1 MKVYPG
7 RIQIICKDIVEALMS
22 ESLIEVVPEMI
33 EEVELDIASILKEY
47 NRMDR
52 EITDRARDVI
62 AERELPYSHLF
73 KVKMRLSGERGFG
86 IGDDAVDYLSSQV
99 IEMLLHTA
107 HVDEVFGEDNDLR
120 RKMRPVFR
128 RQMAVDSDL
137 DVEVRNKIKNLQEGS
152 SDWEIEYRKVMG
164 EMKDAK
170 NLS

>member
-7 RIQIICKDIVEALMS
+7 RIPAICKEIVEALMS
-22 ESLIEVVPEMI
+22 ESLIDVVPEMVG
-33 EEVELDIASILKEY
+33 EVELDIQSILKEY
-47 NRMDR
+47 NRLDR
-52 EITDRARDVI
+52 EITDRARDII
-62 AERELPYSHLF
+62 AERGMPYNQLF
-73 KVKMRLSGERGFG
+73 KVKTRLAGERGFG
-86 IGDDAVDYLSSQV
+86 IGDDSVDYLSSQV

-107 HVDEVFGEDNDLR
+107 HVDEVYGEDHDLR

-164 EMKDAK
+164 QLKDAR